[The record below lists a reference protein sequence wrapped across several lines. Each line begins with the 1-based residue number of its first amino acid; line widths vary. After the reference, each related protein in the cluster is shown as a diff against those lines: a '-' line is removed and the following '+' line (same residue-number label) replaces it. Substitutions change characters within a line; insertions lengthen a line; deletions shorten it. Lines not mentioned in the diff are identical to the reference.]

1 MTYEFDDFINTLIY
15 DVEVFKYNS
24 MVVFKDL
31 EGKTVRVFSSSL
43 DGLGEYI
50 DKGIIKGQGYE
61 ELEEFLKG
69 KILVGYNNYHYDD
82 YILYAMTQVKD
93 GGFDHSVLKEWNDNI
108 ITDGTK
114 VNMKKIDNRTLD
126 VYQQIDISRPGLKK
140 VEGNMGL
147 SIVENSVPFDID
159 RPLTPSE
166 NLETLKYCEYD
177 VLSTLKVYNMRGEY
191 FSSKK
196 AIVGM
201 IEDEGLRDRAMTWN
215 TTSIV
220 GQILKPKT
228 KLRRG
233 MHVEDKF
240 LEYVDEDVKEMWNE
254 LLTTIDYKFK
264 KRKIIKEEFGNIVEF
279 GWGGLHGAPRGFIQ
293 ADNVKL
299 MDVQSMYPNIIIN
312 LNGLS
317 DRTPEYKR
325 ILDHRLKLKAEGK
338 KEEQAPF
345 KLTLNSAYG
354 ILNNQ
359 YSPLNNPS
367 LAYSVCINGQIAVYE
382 LARRLHQ
389 YGARIININTDGVAY
404 TIPNNLDMRVK
415 ADWEKE
421 FNLDLSV
428 DYFKHWIQKDVNN
441 YIAVTDKGQIKVKGA
456 DVNKYHSNRYFANND
471 IRITHIALVDYLV
484 NGISVYES
492 VTKHLDEPILYQ
504 YILQAGSTYKGV
516 VKADSPDV
524 LLDTKINRVFAC
536 KNEGIEIVKK
546 RQDDGLV
553 KFADAPDRMYL
564 YNGDLDE
571 FKDFKDIVDIQ
582 WYYDLIIKNLKRWQ

>member
-1 MTYEFDDFINTLIY
+1 MNYEFDEYLNTLVY

-24 MVVFKDL
+24 MVVFKNL
-31 EGKTVRVFSSSL
+31 EGQTVRVFSSSL

-61 ELEEFLKG
+61 DLAEFIKDKTL
-69 KILVGYNNYHYDD
+69 IGYNNYNYDD

-108 ITDGTK
+108 IGDGTK

-147 SIVENSVPFDID
+147 SIVESSVPFDID

-201 IEDEGLRDRAMTWN
+201 IEDESLQDRAYKWN

-220 GQILKPKT
+220 GQLLRPK
-228 KLRRG
+228 KSLSRG
-233 MHVEDKF
+233 MHV
-240 LEYVDEDVKEMWNE
+240 DEDLLANVDPEVLDMWSE
-254 LLTTIDYKFK
+254 LYTTIDFKFK
-264 KRKIIKEEFGNIVEF
+264 KRKVVKEEFGNIIEF
-279 GWGGLHGAPRGFIQ
+279 GWGGLHGAPRGFVQ
-293 ADNVKL
+293 EDNVKL
-299 MDVQSMYPNIIIN
+299 MDVNSMYPNILIN
-312 LNGLS
+312 LNGLT
-317 DRTPEYKR
+317 DKTEEYKR
-325 ILDHRLKLKAEGK
+325 ILDYRLKLKSEGK
-338 KEEQAPF
+338 KEEQAPY
-345 KLTLNSAYG
+345 KLILNSTYG
-354 ILNNQ
+354 LLNNQ
-359 YSPLNNPS
+359 YSQLNNPH
-367 LAYSVCINGQIAVYE
+367 LAFSICINGQIAVYT
-382 LARRLHQ
+382 LAKRLASV
-389 YGARIININTDGVAY
+389 GARIININTDGVAY
-404 TIPNNLDMRVK
+404 TISNDLDMRVK

-441 YIAVTDKGQIKVKGA
+441 YIAVTDKGAIKVKGG
-456 DVNKYHSNRYFANND
+456 DVNKYYENKFFANND
-471 IRITHIALVDYLV
+471 VRITHVALVDYLV
-484 NGISVYES
+484 YGTPVYES
-492 VTKHLDEPILYQ
+492 VVKHLDEPLLYQ
-504 YILQAGSTYKGV
+504 YVLQAGSTYKGV
-516 VKADSPDV
+516 VKSDSPDV
-524 LLDTKINRVFAC
+524 LLDTKINRVFAT
-536 KNEGIEIVKK
+536 KNDGIEILKK
-546 RQDDGLV
+546 RQDGGLV

-571 FKDFKDIVDIQ
+571 FKEFKDIVDIQ

>member
-1 MTYEFDDFINTLIY
+1 MNYEFDEYLNTLIY

-31 EGKTVRVFSSSL
+31 EGKTVRVFSSNL

-61 ELEEFLKG
+61 DLEEFLKG
-69 KILVGYNNYHYDD
+69 KILIGYNNYNYDD

-93 GGFDHSVLKEWNDNI
+93 GGFDHTVLKEWNDNI
-108 ITDGTK
+108 ISDGTK

-147 SIVENSVPFDID
+147 SIVESSVPFDID

-201 IEDEGLRDRAMTWN
+201 IEDESLQDRAYKWN

-220 GQILKPKT
+220 GQLLRPK
-228 KLRRG
+228 KSLSRG
-233 MHVEDKF
+233 MHVEED
-240 LEYVDEDVKEMWNE
+240 LLANVDPEVLDMWSE
-254 LLTTIDYKFK
+254 LYTTIDFKFK
-264 KRKIIKEEFGNIVEF
+264 KRKVVKEEFGNVIEF
-279 GWGGLHGAPRGFIQ
+279 GWGGLHGAPKGFVQ
-293 ADNVKL
+293 EENVKL
-299 MDVQSMYPNIIIN
+299 MDVNSMYPNILIN
-312 LNGLS
+312 LNGLT
-317 DRTPEYKR
+317 DKTEEYKR
-325 ILDHRLKLKAEGK
+325 ILDYRLKLKSEGK
-338 KEEQAPF
+338 KEEQAPY
-345 KLTLNSAYG
+345 KLILNSTYG
-354 ILNNQ
+354 LLNNQ
-359 YSPLNNPS
+359 YSQLNNPH
-367 LAYSVCINGQIAVYE
+367 LAFSICINGQIAVYT
-382 LARRLHQ
+382 LAKRLASV
-389 YGARIININTDGVAY
+389 GARIININTDGVAY
-404 TIPNNLDMRVK
+404 TISNDLDMRIK

-441 YIAVTDKGQIKVKGA
+441 YIAVTDKGAIKVKGG
-456 DVNKYHSNRYFANND
+456 DVNKYYENKFFANND
-471 IRITHIALVDYLV
+471 VRITHVALVDYLV
-484 NGISVYES
+484 YGTPVYES
-492 VTKHLDEPILYQ
+492 VVKHLDEPLLYQ
-504 YILQAGSTYKGV
+504 YVLQAGSTYKGV
-516 VKADSPDV
+516 VKSDSPDV
-524 LLDTKINRVFAC
+524 LLDTKINRVFAT
-536 KNEGIEIVKK
+536 KNDGIEILKK

-564 YNGDLDE
+564 YNGDLND
-571 FKDFKDIVDIQ
+571 FKEFKDIVDIQ
-582 WYYDLIIKNLKRWQ
+582 WYYDLIVKNLKRWQ

>member
-1 MTYEFDDFINTLIY
+1 MNYEFDEYLNTLVY

-24 MVVFKDL
+24 MVVFKNL
-31 EGKTVRVFSSSL
+31 EGQTVRVFSSSL

-61 ELEEFLKG
+61 DLAEFIKDKTL
-69 KILVGYNNYHYDD
+69 IGYNNYNYDD

-108 ITDGTK
+108 IGDGTK

-147 SIVENSVPFDID
+147 SIVESSVPFDID

-201 IEDEGLRDRAMTWN
+201 IEDESLQDRAYKWN

-220 GQILKPKT
+220 GQLLRPK
-228 KLRRG
+228 KSLSRG
-233 MHVEDKF
+233 MHV
-240 LEYVDEDVKEMWNE
+240 DEDLLANVDPEVLDMWSE
-254 LLTTIDYKFK
+254 LYTTIDFKFK
-264 KRKIIKEEFGNIVEF
+264 KRKVVKEEFGNIIEF
-279 GWGGLHGAPRGFIQ
+279 GWGGLHGAPRGFVQ
-293 ADNVKL
+293 EDNVKL
-299 MDVQSMYPNIIIN
+299 MDVNSMYPNILIN
-312 LNGLS
+312 LNGLT
-317 DRTPEYKR
+317 DKTEEYKR
-325 ILDHRLKLKAEGK
+325 ILDYRLKLKSEGK
-338 KEEQAPF
+338 KEEQAPY
-345 KLTLNSAYG
+345 KLILNSTYG
-354 ILNNQ
+354 LLNNQ
-359 YSPLNNPS
+359 YSQLNNPH
-367 LAYSVCINGQIAVYE
+367 LAFSICINGQIAVYT
-382 LARRLHQ
+382 LAKRLASV
-389 YGARIININTDGVAY
+389 GARIININTDGVAY
-404 TIPNNLDMRVK
+404 TISNDLDMRVK

-441 YIAVTDKGQIKVKGA
+441 YIAVTDKGAIKVKGG
-456 DVNKYHSNRYFANND
+456 DVNKYYENKFFANND
-471 IRITHIALVDYLV
+471 VRITHVALLDYLV
-484 NGISVYES
+484 YGTPVYES
-492 VTKHLDEPILYQ
+492 VVKHLDEPLLYQ
-504 YILQAGSTYKGV
+504 YVLQAGSTYKGV
-516 VKADSPDV
+516 VKSDSPDV
-524 LLDTKINRVFAC
+524 LLDTKINRVFAT
-536 KNEGIEIVKK
+536 KNDGIEILKK
-546 RQDDGLV
+546 RQDGGLV

-571 FKDFKDIVDIQ
+571 FKEFKDIVDIQ

>member
-1 MTYEFDDFINTLIY
+1 MTYELDDYLNTLIY

-50 DKGIIKGQGYE
+50 DKGIIKSQGYE
-61 ELEEFLKG
+61 DLEEFLKG
-69 KILVGYNNYHYDD
+69 KILIGYNNYHYDD

-108 ITDGTK
+108 ISDGTK

-147 SIVENSVPFDID
+147 SIVESSVPFDID

-196 AIVGM
+196 AIVDM
-201 IEDEGLRDRAMTWN
+201 IEDESLKDRAYKWN

-220 GQILKPKT
+220 GQLLRPK
-228 KLRRG
+228 KSLNRG
-233 MHVEDKF
+233 MHV
-240 LEYVDEDVKEMWNE
+240 DEDLLANVDSEVLDMWSE
-254 LLTTIDYKFK
+254 LYTTIDFKFN
-264 KRKIIKEEFGNIVEF
+264 KRKVVKEEFGNIIEF
-279 GWGGLHGAPRGFIQ
+279 GWGGLHGAPRGFVQ
-293 ADNVKL
+293 EDNVKL
-299 MDVQSMYPNIIIN
+299 MDVNSMYPNILIN
-312 LNGLS
+312 LNGLT
-317 DRTPEYKR
+317 DKTDEYKR
-325 ILDHRLKLKAEGK
+325 ILDYRLKLKAEGK
-338 KEEQAPF
+338 KDEQAPY
-345 KLTLNSAYG
+345 KLILNSTYG
-354 ILNNQ
+354 LLNNQ
-359 YSPLNNPS
+359 YSQLNNPH
-367 LAYSVCINGQIAVYE
+367 LAFSICINGQIAVYT
-382 LARRLHQ
+382 LAKRLAAV
-389 YGARIININTDGVAY
+389 GARIININTDGVAY
-404 TIPNNLDMRVK
+404 TISNDLDMRVK
-415 ADWEKE
+415 TDWEKE

-484 NGISVYES
+484 NGIPVYES

-516 VKADSPDV
+516 VKADSPDQ

-536 KNEGIEIVKK
+536 KGEGIEIVKK

-564 YNGDLDE
+564 YNGDLSE
-571 FKDFKDIVDIQ
+571 FKEFKDIVDIQ

>member
-1 MTYEFDDFINTLIY
+1 MNYEFDEYLNTLIY

-24 MVVFKDL
+24 MVVFKNL
-31 EGKTVRVFSSSL
+31 EGETVRVFSSSL

-61 ELEEFLKG
+61 DLAEFIKDKTL
-69 KILVGYNNYHYDD
+69 IGYNNYNYDD

-108 ITDGTK
+108 IGDGTK

-147 SIVENSVPFDID
+147 SIVESSVPFDID

-201 IEDEGLRDRAMTWN
+201 IEDESLQDRAYKWN

-220 GQILKPKT
+220 GRLLRPK
-228 KLRRG
+228 KSLSRG
-233 MHVEDKF
+233 MHV
-240 LEYVDEDVKEMWNE
+240 DEDLLANVDAEVLDMWSE
-254 LLTTIDYKFK
+254 LYTTIDFKFK
-264 KRKIIKEEFGNIVEF
+264 KRKVVKEEFGNVIEF
-279 GWGGLHGAPRGFIQ
+279 GWGGLHGAPRGFVQ
-293 ADNVKL
+293 EENVKL
-299 MDVQSMYPNIIIN
+299 MDVNSMYPNILIN
-312 LNGLS
+312 LNGLT
-317 DRTPEYKR
+317 DKTEEYKR
-325 ILDHRLKLKAEGK
+325 ILDYRLKLKAEGK
-338 KEEQAPF
+338 KDEQAPY
-345 KLTLNSAYG
+345 KLILNSTYG
-354 ILNNQ
+354 LLNNQ
-359 YSPLNNPS
+359 YSQLNNPH
-367 LAYSVCINGQIAVYE
+367 LAFSICINGQIAVYT
-382 LARRLHQ
+382 LAKRLASV
-389 YGARIININTDGVAY
+389 GARIININTDGVAY
-404 TIPNNLDMRVK
+404 TISNDHDMRVK

-441 YIAVTDKGQIKVKGA
+441 YIAVTDKGAIKVKGG
-456 DVNKYHSNRYFANND
+456 DVNKYYENKFFANND
-471 IRITHIALVDYLV
+471 VRITHVALVDYLV
-484 NGISVYES
+484 YGTPVYES
-492 VTKHLDEPILYQ
+492 VVKHLDEPLLYQ
-504 YILQAGSTYKGV
+504 YVLQAGSTYKGV
-516 VKADSPDV
+516 VKSDSPDV

-536 KNEGIEIVKK
+536 KGDGIEILKK

-564 YNGDLDE
+564 YNGDLND
-571 FKDFKDIVDIQ
+571 FKEFKDIVDIQ

>member
-1 MTYEFDDFINTLIY
+1 MVYQIDDYLNTLVY

-31 EGKTVRVFSSSL
+31 EGKTVRVFSSNL

-50 DKGIIKGQGYE
+50 DKGIIKSQGYE
-61 ELEEFLKG
+61 DLEEFLKG
-69 KILVGYNNYHYDD
+69 KILIGYNNYHYDD

-147 SIVENSVPFDID
+147 SIIESSVPFDID

-201 IEDEGLRDRAMTWN
+201 IEDKDLQERAYKWN

-220 GQILKPKT
+220 GQLLRPK
-228 KLRRG
+228 KSLSRG
-233 MHVEDKF
+233 MHV
-240 LEYVDEDVKEMWNE
+240 DEDLLANVDSEVLDMWSE
-254 LLTTIDYKFK
+254 LYTTIDFKFK
-264 KRKIIKEEFGNIVEF
+264 KRKVVKEEFGNVIEF
-279 GWGGLHGAPRGFIQ
+279 GWGGLHGAPRGFVQ
-293 ADNVKL
+293 EDNVKL
-299 MDVQSMYPNIIIN
+299 MDVNSMYPNILIN
-312 LNGLS
+312 LNGLT
-317 DRTPEYKR
+317 DKTDEYKR

-338 KEEQAPF
+338 KDEQAPY
-345 KLTLNSAYG
+345 KLILNSTYG
-354 ILNNQ
+354 LLNNQ
-359 YSPLNNPS
+359 YSQLNNPH
-367 LAYSVCINGQIAVYE
+367 LAFSICINGQIAVYT
-382 LARRLHQ
+382 LAKRLASV
-389 YGARIININTDGVAY
+389 GARIININTDGVAY
-404 TIPNNLDMRVK
+404 TISNELDMRVK
-415 ADWEKE
+415 TDWEKE

-441 YIAVTDKGQIKVKGA
+441 YVAVTDKGQIKVKGA

-484 NGISVYES
+484 NGIPVYES

-536 KNEGIEIVKK
+536 KGEGIEIVKK

-564 YNGDLDE
+564 YNGDLD
-571 FKDFKDIVDIQ
+571 DFKEFRDIVDIQ